1 MIKRSMRVNFWRPA
15 MAGILIVA
23 VILGGGGLWAAMA
36 EISSAIIA
44 SGTVGVFGKPKTI
57 QHLDGGLVEKILV
70 DAGQRVETGDELVTL
85 DDETIIAN
93 IEIYRGRMRDLLVR
107 KVRLLAELED
117 KGDFQSPSSEQ
128 VERFK
133 LGSLETAIV
142 QQRAL
147 LVARRQSRLGEIE
160 QLGKRVT
167 QFERQISGVESLI
180 ASKQEQVAVY
190 RKEQSAISKLV
201 KQELAAKNQLLVFE
215 RSFADLRGQIA
226 EHDSEIGRLQSS
238 IAEVEV
244 SKLQVERTFRE
255 KAIAELEET
264 DAKIDE
270 LSQQLEATE
279 QQLRRTVIRA
289 PVDGIVHELAIFTIG
304 GVVQPGQAIMQ
315 IVPMAEKLEIE
326 VNVETQHIDKLSSGQ
341 LAVVRFPAFNQRTTP
356 EVFGTV
362 ERLSPTSVVDEK
374 TGFAFYRVGISI
386 ADDQLKRLGDKALV
400 PGMPV
405 EAVIPTQERSVL
417 DYLVKPLADNLA
429 HAFREE

>member
-315 IVPMAEKLEIE
+315 IVPLAEKLEIE